1 MPITSGPALIGALR
15 VALTVIECELDSI
28 LRHAVTIINPI
39 HSITLPTDIITI
51 TGRAI
56 TACLK
61 AI

>member
-1 MPITSGPALIGALR
+1 MPITSGPALIGAIR
-15 VALTVIECELDSI
+15 VTFMLIESELDSI
-28 LRHAVTIINPI
+28 LRHAVTIVNPI
-39 HSITLPTDIITI
+39 DSITLPTDIITI